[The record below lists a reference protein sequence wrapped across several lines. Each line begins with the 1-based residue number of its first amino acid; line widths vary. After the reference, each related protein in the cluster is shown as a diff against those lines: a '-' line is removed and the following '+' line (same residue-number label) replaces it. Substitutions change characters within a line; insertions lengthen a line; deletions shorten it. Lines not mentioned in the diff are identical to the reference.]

1 MKKVILFL
9 FMLSLATL
17 IFADNS
23 AEFNEEMGIDTNSHN
38 TSSMIR
44 TVRDIPAGG
53 LLLIPDSGEDRVMAF
68 YPDTGNL
75 YDANFIPS
83 DPTNLSTPIAAALH
97 PDGYS
102 ILVSDQVKDGLIEY
116 DLNGVFSGW
125 FAPAGGPNTA
135 ILDNVRGWC
144 AKADGNIL
152 VCNAG
157 ASANIDCVAEF
168 DASGNYTGNFIANGA
183 GGMDSPFC
191 VLYRIHENDYLVSAS
206 SSNAVHRYDASG
218 SYLSDLVPSISFP
231 EQMAVA
237 ASGNLLVAGFS
248 TPSGCYEYT
257 STGVYVGY
265 YNIVSGLR
273 GVYELGNGNILVTNG
288 SGVYEISR
296 SNQLLST
303 KISDV
308 NGRFIYFVE
317 GGGVGIDD
325 PIEPSSIQNSPNPMK
340 SSTVISFA
348 NAQLAV
354 NASVEIYNTKG
365 QLKNAIPVVSGQTSV
380 EWDGTDFNKQDVA
393 NGIYFYKL
401 HTKDEIIFNKML
413 LLR

>member
-9 FMLSLATL
+9 FMISFTIF

-23 AEFNEEMGIDTNSHN
+23 VEFNEEMGFEINSH
-38 TSSMIR
+38 TSSSKVR
-44 TVRDIPAGG
+44 TMRDIPTGG
-53 LLLIPDSGEDRVMAF
+53 LLLIPDSGGDRVMAF

-83 DPTNLSTPIAAALH
+83 DPTNLATPIAAALH
-97 PDGYS
+97 PDGHS
-102 ILVSDQVKDGLIEY
+102 ILVSDQIKDGLIKY
-116 DLNGVFSGW
+116 DLNGNFMSF
-125 FAPAGGPNTA
+125 FAPAGGVNPA
-135 ILDNVRGWC
+135 ILDNVRGWGV
-144 AKADGNIL
+144 KANGNIL
-152 VCNAG
+152 VTSAG
-157 ASANIDCVAEF
+157 GGNSDAVAEF
-168 DASGNYTGNFIANGA
+168 DAGGNFVGNFIPPNATI
-183 GGMDSPFC
+183 MDSPFDII
-191 VLYRIHENDYLVSAS
+191 YRIHQNDYLVSAS
-206 SSNAVHRYDASG
+206 TSDAVHQYNNAG
-218 SYLSDLVPSISFP
+218 SYVGDLVPEINFP
-231 EQMAVA
+231 EQVSLTS
-237 ASGNLLVAGFS
+237 SGNLLVAGFS

-257 STGVYVGY
+257 STGTYVGY
-265 YNIVSGLR
+265 YNIVAGLR
-273 GVYELGNGNILVTNG
+273 GVHELPNGNILVTNS
-288 SGVYEISR
+288 SGVYEINR
-296 SNQLLST
+296 SNQIVST

-308 NGRFIYFVE
+308 NGRFIHFVE

-340 SSTVISFA
+340 NSTVISFA
-348 NAQLAV
+348 NAQHAV

-365 QLKNAIPVVSGQTSV
+365 QLINAIPVVSGQTCV